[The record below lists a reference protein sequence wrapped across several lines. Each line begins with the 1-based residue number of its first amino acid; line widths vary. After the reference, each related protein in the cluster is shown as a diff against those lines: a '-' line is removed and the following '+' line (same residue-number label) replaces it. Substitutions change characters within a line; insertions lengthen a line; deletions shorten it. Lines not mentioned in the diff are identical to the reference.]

1 MPIQR
6 HVHVRG
12 LVQGV
17 YYRDTCRQLAEES
30 GVTGWVRNLH
40 NGDVEAVFEGASS
53 KVARLVRWAAA
64 GPGAAEVT
72 GCTVAPEESEGHGD
86 FRILPDARP
95 AQPPA

>member
-1 MPIQR
+1 MLIQR
-6 HVHVRG
+6 HLHVRG

-40 NGDVEAVFEGASS
+40 NGDVEALFEGSPEN
-53 KVARLVRWAAA
+53 VTRLVHWAAK

-72 GCTVAPEESEGHGD
+72 KCAVTAESPEGHRD

-95 AQPPA
+95 A